1 MDRGWIEEIPEGI
14 RNIVILEQSAL
25 FLLRFSFLPVSK
37 GSLLVI
43 SRLGWINI
51 KFYVKKRETVEESIK
66 KKK

>member
-43 SRLGWINI
+43 SRLG
-51 KFYVKKRETVEESIK
+51 
-66 KKK
+66 